1 MKHELSLA
9 TVQAARERLRG
20 IAVRTPLLAL
30 GGHPGSAIWIKPEV
44 FQPIGSF
51 KLRGAYNA
59 LAQMLDAGPVESA
72 FTISTGNMSQAVAWS
87 AARFG
92 IPARA
97 YMPEGAPQTKI
108 DATRSYGATIE
119 FLPRNELFTAMEDDR
134 FQDSPGFIHPFRDK
148 RVASGNGTIGLEI
161 LDDLADVET
170 IFAPLG
176 GGGLATGIAAAV
188 KGVRPE
194 IRVIGVEPAGCCA
207 IYRALNDGTDEP
219 MECDTIVDS
228 AGSPFVFEETLAA
241 VRELLDAVVTVPDEQ
256 TRAAIRLLATKN
268 KIVAEPAAA
277 LPVAA
282 ALATGQDARG
292 KTVCVVSGGSI
303 DANLLAD
310 ILTNG

>member
-1 MKHELSLA
+1 MSELSLA
-9 TVQAARERLRG
+9 TVEAARERLQG
-20 IAVRTPLLAL
+20 IAVRTPLLRL
-30 GGHPGSAIWIKPEV
+30 GGYPDAEIWIKPEV

-59 LAQMLDAGPVESA
+59 LAQMVDAGPVPSA

-87 AARFG
+87 AGRFG

-97 YMPEGAPQTKI
+97 IMPEGAPQTKI
-108 DATRSYGATIE
+108 DATRSFGASVE
-119 FLPRNELFTAMEDDR
+119 FIPRNDLFTAMEGHRYDDE
-134 FQDSPGFIHPFRDK
+134 PGFIHPFRDK

-161 LDDLADVET
+161 LDDLDEVAT

-188 KGVRPE
+188 KARRPDV
-194 IRVIGVEPAGCCA
+194 RVIGVEPAGCCA
-207 IYRALNDGTDEP
+207 IYRALRGGTIEP

-241 VRELLDAVVTVPDEQ
+241 VRDLLDDVVTVPDDA
-256 TRAAIRLLATKN
+256 TRAAIKLLATKN

-282 ALATGQDARG
+282 ALATDQSERG
-292 KTVCVVSGGSI
+292 TTVCVVSGGSI
-303 DANLLAD
+303 DPLLLAD